1 MKKTAERFGWI
12 KDSRSVLP
20 GGKWF
25 VEFFAPGELH
35 AHRALKL
42 LETSATGFQQ
52 AALIKT
58 SAFGEVLVI
67 DGETQSSALDERF
80 YHESLVCPAL
90 LAHRRPRTALILG
103 GGEGATAREILNSK
117 TIERVV
123 MADIDHNILRFA
135 RKHLGAWHRG
145 AFDDP
150 RLRLLVQDAKKLVEN
165 TSLKFDLIYADL
177 PSPIAHGPAVGL
189 YTLEFYRRVKA
200 LLAPGGSFTTQAG
213 PGTPLQFELHA
224 ALHNTLKR
232 VFRTVRSYTAFIP
245 SYDMPWSFLYCTDSG
260 PDAAGLSAAALDK
273 AAAGLK
279 RRLSY
284 HDGRSIA
291 GAFSLPKYY
300 QDRIRASRALITMA
314 RPMFFTTS
322 QRSKI

>member
-1 MKKTAERFGWI
+1 MKKTADFDWI
-12 KDSRSVLP
+12 KDSGSVLP
-20 GGKWF
+20 PGKWF
-25 VEFFAPGELH
+25 VEFFTPGELH
-35 AHRALKL
+35 AHRALKV
-42 LETSATGFQQ
+42 LETSETAFQK

-58 SAFGEVLVI
+58 SAFGSVLVI
-67 DGETQSSALDERF
+67 DGETQSSSLDEYF

-103 GGEGATAREILNSK
+103 GGEGATAREILNARG
-117 TIERVV
+117 IERVV

-135 RKHLGAWHRG
+135 HKHLGAWHRG

-150 RLRLLVQDAKKLVEN
+150 RLTLMVQDAKKLVES
-165 TSLKFDLIYADL
+165 TSLKFDLVYADL
-177 PSPIAHGPAVGL
+177 PSPIEHGLAFGL
-189 YTLEFYRRVKA
+189 YTLEFYRRVRA
-200 LLAPGGSFTTQAG
+200 LLAPGGIFTTHAG

-232 VFRTVRSYTAFIP
+232 VFKTVRGYTAFIP

-260 PDAAGLSAAALDK
+260 PDPEAIKAGALDR

-279 RRLSY
+279 RPLRY

-291 GAFSLPKYY
+291 GAFCLPKYY
-300 QDRIRASRALITMA
+300 RGRIQASRALITQA

>member
-1 MKKTAERFGWI
+1 N
-12 KDSRSVLP
+12 SRTV
-20 GGKWF
+20 
-25 VEFFAPGELH
+25 
-35 AHRALKL
+35 
-42 LETSATGFQQ
+42 
-52 AALIKT
+52 
-58 SAFGEVLVI
+58 
-67 DGETQSSALDERF
+67 
-80 YHESLVCPAL
+80 
-90 LAHRRPRTALILG
+90 
-103 GGEGATAREILNSK
+103 
-117 TIERVV
+117 ERVV

-165 TSLKFDLIYADL
+165 TAQKFDLVYADL
-177 PSPIAHGPAVGL
+177 PSPIEHGPAFGL
-189 YTLEFYRRVKA
+189 YTIEFYRRLKA
-200 LLAPGGSFTTQAG
+200 LLAPGGSFTTHAG

-224 ALHNTLKR
+224 ALHATLKR

-260 PDAAGLSAAALDK
+260 RDPAAMPAAALDR

-279 RRLSY
+279 RPLRY

-291 GAFSLPKYY
+291 GAFCLPKYY
-300 QDRIRASRALITMA
+300 QDRLRASRALITRA